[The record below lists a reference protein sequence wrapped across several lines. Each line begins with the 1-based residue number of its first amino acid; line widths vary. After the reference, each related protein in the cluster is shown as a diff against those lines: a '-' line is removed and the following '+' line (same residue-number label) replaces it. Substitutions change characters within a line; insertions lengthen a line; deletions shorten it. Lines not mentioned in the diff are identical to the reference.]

1 MKPIQALNMT
11 NISRYLAFHNTKMVE
26 SRCLWDALM
35 LEVCLKSIFF
45 YFFIIFIQT
54 VYWFY
59 ILKTKEVFQLL
70 KRIDMKIKIHLK

>member
-45 YFFIIFIQT
+45 YFLSFLFKLFAGFIF
-54 VYWFY
+54 
-59 ILKTKEVFQLL
+59 
-70 KRIDMKIKIHLK
+70 